1 MAVIL
6 NIVLPILAGLCILA
20 MLYFLLRALRS
31 RRKYSSQPYNVGQ
44 QEERRAGKV
53 NVIRAIFFL
62 LLALIFLA
70 VIGIGPRLQQLA
82 PAPTTTPQLQETIP
96 PSRIAT
102 LVPTATVAVSTS
114 EPSPTSPA
122 PTATTTPLPTITS
135 TPEPLTATVSSGVGV
150 WLRDAPGTET
160 EQLEWLLGGT
170 ILVVLPGQETV
181 DDLLWR
187 RVQTAEGLIGW
198 VAADFI
204 VVNEP

>member
-1 MAVIL
+1 VAVVL
-6 NIVLPILAGLCILA
+6 NIVLPILAGLCILL
-20 MLYFLLRALRS
+20 MLYFLLRAFRS
-31 RRKYSSQPYNVGQ
+31 RYKSSVQPYNVGQ
-44 QEERRAGKV
+44 QEAHRAAKV
-53 NVIRAIFFL
+53 DAIRAIFFL
-62 LLALIFLA
+62 LLALIFVA
-70 VIGIGPRLQQLA
+70 VVGIRPRLQQLA
-82 PAPTTTPQLQETIP
+82 PAPTPTLQPEETIP

-102 LVPTATVAVSTS
+102 LVPTATVVASTAVPSSTS
-114 EPSPTSPA
+114 PV
-122 PTATTTPLPTITS
+122 PTATMTPLPTITS
-135 TPEPLTATVSSGVGV
+135 TPQPLTATVSSGVGV

-160 EQLEWLLGGT
+160 EQLEWLLEGT